1 MDNKPV
7 RVCIVDDHPIV
18 RRGLKEI
25 ISEIPGF
32 MIVGEV
38 DNGKD
43 ALRFLNEN
51 DVDIVTLDI
60 SMPGQSGIDILEQIM
75 NIYPEIKVLIL
86 SMHPEEQYALRAY
99 RNKAAGYITKDNI
112 TEELTSALVKIAEGH
127 RYVSRSLSEQL
138 IGKIGDD
145 FKQKRYEKLSNREY
159 QILVRIA
166 SGHSLSEIAG
176 DLSLSIQTVSTY
188 RRRVLD
194 KMNMKNDPELTRYA
208 IQNDLLE

>member
-159 QILVRIA
+159 QILVRIV